1 MLDAADF
8 VRTVEN
14 RQSLKI
20 ACPEEIALRRGLISI
35 DQFEALINGFGASS
49 YREYLQMVLRT
60 YGQM

>member
-20 ACPEEIALRRGLISI
+20 ACPEEIALRTGMISI
-35 DQFEALINGFGASS
+35 SQFEDLITGFGASS
-49 YREYLQMVLRT
+49 YREYLQTVLRT
-60 YGQM
+60 YDQM